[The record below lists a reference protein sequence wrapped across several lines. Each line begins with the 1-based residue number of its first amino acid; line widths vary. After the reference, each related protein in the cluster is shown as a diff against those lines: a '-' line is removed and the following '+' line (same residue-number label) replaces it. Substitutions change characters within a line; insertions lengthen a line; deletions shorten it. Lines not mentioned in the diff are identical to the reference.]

1 MEHRDRDLTDVRG
14 QPILRFVVLLSVAL
28 GGGALLALGLFLWVG
43 SWQLTAMGFDDPVI
57 LFWDSLLCV
66 FFFLQHSGMI
76 RRGFRRRLTLIV
88 PSHLDGAVFSIAS
101 GAMLAVVLGLWQRSP
116 VEILTLG
123 SPWSWVLRAG
133 YFLAIMGFGWG
144 VRALHGFD
152 GFGLRPI
159 RDLNR
164 GRVRRDPP
172 LAVSGPYRWVRHPLY
187 SCVLLMVWSC
197 PDVTSD
203 RLLFNL
209 LWTAW
214 IVVGTVFEERD
225 LIADFGDDYRAYQA
239 AVPMLIPWTLRPR
252 WPVIPR

>member
-1 MEHRDRDLTDVRG
+1 MEHRDGDLTDARG
-14 QPILRFVVLLSVAL
+14 KPLLRFVVLLSVAF
-28 GGGALLALGLFLWVG
+28 GGGSLLALGLFLWIG
-43 SWQLTAMGFDDPVI
+43 SWQLVAMGFGDPVI

-76 RRGFRRRLTLIV
+76 RRGFRRRLALLV
-88 PSHLDGAVFSIAS
+88 PSHLDGAVFSVTS
-101 GAMLAVVLGLWQRSP
+101 GVALVVVLGLWQRSS

-123 SPWSWVLRAG
+123 SPWSWVFRAG
-133 YFLAIMGFGWG
+133 YCLAIMGFVWG

-159 RDLNR
+159 RDLIR
-164 GRVRRDPP
+164 GRIRRDLP

-197 PDVTSD
+197 PDVTAD

-209 LWTAW
+209 LWTVW
-214 IVVGTVFEERD
+214 LVVGTVLEERD
-225 LIADFGDDYRAYQA
+225 LVADFGDDYRVFQTL
-239 AVPMLIPWTLRPR
+239 VPMLVPWTLRPR
-252 WPVIPR
+252 WPASSH